1 MAKEEKKIV
10 IDRDGC
16 ISCGTCVAMAPEYF
30 QLNKDDYKSETM
42 KQYDEKDK
50 DIIEE
55 VVDACPVNAISIEG

>member
-16 ISCGTCVAMAPEYF
+16 ISCGTCVSIAPEYF
-30 QLNKDDYKSETM
+30 KLNDDDFKSEVI

-50 DIIEE
+50 DIIQEAA
-55 VVDACPVNAISIEG
+55 DACPVDVISVE